1 MAQSKLTF
9 EQAMARLE
17 ALVAEIEEGKVSL
30 EASIEKYA
38 DGIKLIRLCRSI
50 LDRAEEK
57 IQVLGQGEDG
67 RAEVVGEM
75 DEADEAAGE
84 GDETPRDDAS

>member
-1 MAQSKLTF
+1 
-9 EQAMARLE
+9 LE
-17 ALVAEIEEGKVSL
+17 AIVAEIEEGKVSL

-67 RAEVVGEM
+67 RAEVVGEL
-75 DEADEAAGE
+75 DEGDEAAGD
-84 GDETPRDDAS
+84 DEDQPRDDAS